1 MQFSDFPVFAFVL
14 VAIIL
19 LFLYKSLFVVQQQTS
34 RVVERFG
41 KYLKI
46 ANPGLNF
53 CIPFVDQVCAGISL
67 RIMQLDVQAET
78 KTQDNVF
85 VKVMIAVQYQVV
97 ESKVYEAYYKLQNP
111 EQQINSFVFDVVR
124 ARVPLMKLDDLF
136 EKKNEIADAVQSELE
151 EIMANMGY
159 EIIKALVTDIDPD
172 AKVKAAMNE
181 INEAQRLRVAASE
194 RAEAEKIMKVKNAEG
209 DAQSAAL
216 QGKGIAD
223 QRREI
228 LHGLQE
234 SITSFKS
241 EVGGMDSQSVMAVVL
256 ATQYMDTLRSIGA
269 DGKSNTIM
277 LPHSPGG
284 INSLMDQ
291 MREVL
296 ISANQI
302 TTDTQQT

>member
-241 EVGGMDSQSVMAVVL
+241 EVGGMNSQSVMAVVL

-296 ISANQI
+296 ISANQT
-302 TTDTQQT
+302 TTDTKQT